1 MTASSI
7 TVEKAD
13 AEDLDYVE
21 ALLEA
26 YGLPHQDVR
35 TKPECFFVA
44 CADGERVGVGGLE
57 THGSN
62 GLLRSVAIAEP
73 HRGRGYGSALCEAL
87 EDYARENGVETLYL
101 LTTTASEFFRQRGYD
116 AISRADAPS
125 RIRQTTE
132 FADLCPD
139 SAICMERELR

>member
-1 MTASSI
+1 MTTSTI

-13 AEDLDYVE
+13 AADLDYVE

-26 YGLPHQDVR
+26 NGLPHRDVR

-44 CADGERVGVGGLE
+44 SADAERVGVGGLE
-57 THGSN
+57 THGPN
-62 GLLRSVAIAEP
+62 GLLRSVAIAET

-101 LTTTASEFFRQRGYD
+101 LTTTAPDFFRQRGYE
-116 AISRADAPS
+116 AIGREDAPS

-132 FADLCPD
+132 FTDLCPD
-139 SAICMERELR
+139 SATCMEKDLR